1 MALTDVYTGANGTLL
16 VIGSNDPE
24 GADATAI
31 MNLAAFSL
39 TEVGR
44 VTGVELKV
52 DTDLEEFHQIGQ
64 RHAVSLHPG
73 NIHISGTIDR
83 AYVNGALLYLLL
95 GRGASPNAVAEPYV
109 QPAFAMNLVL
119 RNPAAPGHRN
129 VVDLTGVKL
138 ENWALGLPQDDF
150 VMEKVRFRALRIDV
164 RDEEGATQDIPAF
177 PAAT

>member
-16 VIGSNDPE
+16 VTAGNDPE

-44 VTGVELKV
+44 VTGVELRV
-52 DTDLEEFHQIGQ
+52 DTDLEEFYEIG
-64 RHAVSLHPG
+64 RRFAVSNLPG
-73 NIHISGTIDR
+73 NVHISGTIHR

-95 GRGASPNAVAEPYV
+95 GRGASPNVVAEPYV

-119 RNPAAPGHRN
+119 QNPAAPGHRS
-129 VVDLTGVKL
+129 VLDITGVKI

-150 VMEKVRFRALRIDV
+150 VMEKVHFRALRIDV
-164 RDEEGATQDIPAF
+164 RDQEGTDIRIPAF
-177 PAAT
+177 PS

>member
-16 VIGSNDPE
+16 VIAGTDPE

-31 MNLAAFSL
+31 MNLPAFSL

-44 VTGVELKV
+44 VTGVELRV

-64 RHAVSLHPG
+64 RHAVSLLPG

-119 RNPAAPGHRN
+119 QNPAAPGHRN
-129 VVDLTGVKL
+129 VLDITGVKV

-164 RDEEGATQDIPAF
+164 RDEEGTTQDIPAF
-177 PAAT
+177 PT